1 MMHCTT
7 ASQQLQSGQGG
18 YASGYTI
25 IISDVLSGYWHGILS
40 SLFHKYYTMTQKIK
54 QVTQNGPP
62 QELICCITHLHNLLK
77 NLPSSLPFNPA
88 ESQYCFGLDA
98 EYVAEEGIWYA
109 FNRNLEACFETHRIP
124 VGGTIVFQ
132 ERGPQLDDLIQ
143 TFKMAAKGL
152 TTDMNWTFMQEV
164 WLEKL
169 IKAAELQGAKIP
181 NK

>member
-1 MMHCTT
+1 
-7 ASQQLQSGQGG
+7 
-18 YASGYTI
+18 
-25 IISDVLSGYWHGILS
+25 
-40 SLFHKYYTMTQKIK
+40 MTQKIK
-54 QVTQNGPP
+54 QVTQNGPL

-88 ESQYCFGLDA
+88 ESQYSFGLDA

-169 IKAAELQGAKIP
+169 IKAAEMQGAKIS